1 MKIIIKMGDKPDL
14 VIRLD
19 ARKTMDGNI
28 IIQDHPYMDIILSPK
43 NKKIMALSKVL
54 MDDRSYYTQN
64 RFFDYLYKRGVID
77 PASVQGSNIFAS
89 LEAAIP
95 EKLPDGPD
103 PVEAILFSIFKYFR
117 EEAPSW
123 AEEEKLKKDQEEY
136 LLDPDE
142 EDSTEL
148 GEIPQKPKQGSIGTS
163 AYSINKHY
171 NIAYLGEGKNKE
183 KK

>member
-1 MKIIIKMGDKPDL
+1 MGDKPDL

-89 LEAAIP
+89 LERVGDHIINIS
-95 EKLPDGPD
+95 
-103 PVEAILFSIFKYFR
+103 EAL
-117 EEAPSW
+117 A
-123 AEEEKLKKDQEEY
+123 
-136 LLDPDE
+136 
-142 EDSTEL
+142 
-148 GEIPQKPKQGSIGTS
+148 
-163 AYSINKHY
+163 
-171 NIAYLGEGKNKE
+171 GKMH
-183 KK
+183 